1 MTLQNLIKE
10 SAEELKRRPSLF
22 APKILTSIIGSIW
35 MLFLLAAL
43 ETMNMTQMIL
53 GLAFFPLIFF
63 LGVLSPVIVA
73 EMIKNN
79 YGLKKGV
86 KEALNY
92 IPRLLLTSLLLI
104 ITLTS
109 ALLPAYAGLGIYLVT
124 GNPLL
129 LIIGLPVTLIAA
141 GTLIYGIYFLPI
153 TLTENSAVNSFRES
167 FKASG
172 ENKREVSALV
182 IFSFILLGIA
192 AATTGVLEL
201 LGAAG
206 FILGRVVSSIVSTYT
221 VTLSPKYYL
230 QK

>member
-79 YGLKKGV
+79 YGLKKGL

-129 LIIGLPVTLIAA
+129 LFIGLPVTLIAA